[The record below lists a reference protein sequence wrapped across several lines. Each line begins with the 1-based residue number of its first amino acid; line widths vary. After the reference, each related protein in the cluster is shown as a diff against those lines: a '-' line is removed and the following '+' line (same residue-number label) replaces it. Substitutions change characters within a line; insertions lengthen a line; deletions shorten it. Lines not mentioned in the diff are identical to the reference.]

1 MTTAI
6 RTAMMENDERPK
18 LSPHQKALKINLDP
32 LFYGTFAEIGAGQEV
47 ARWFFKVG
55 AAAGTISKSISA
67 YDMAVSDAIYGR
79 CKRYVS
85 RERLQGML
93 DYEHGLNLERLQ
105 SSRRESTAFFAF
117 ANTVAARNYLGTNE
131 CHGWMGVKFQAHP
144 RDENS
149 QIIIHVRMLDR
160 ENDLQQETLGI
171 VGVNLLYAAFFLH
184 HRPEQILE
192 SLLDNL
198 TTQRIEIDM
207 IEFSGIEF
215 RHVDNRV
222 MSLKLVQL
230 GLSGAAMFGPTGE
243 VLQPSEVL
251 RKRPILVERG
261 SFRPVTKVNID
272 MIKSAHERFASE
284 PEVEPGQVVE
294 LMEITMKN
302 LLATGKIDLND
313 FLARADVLAA
323 AGKTVLI
330 SDYFEYFRLAA
341 YLTRYTSQPIAVT
354 MGVASLQDLFMEQYY
369 AGLEGGILEAFGKLF
384 TKDLR
389 IYVYPLRDPATGE
402 LSTVQNIKMPG
413 DLHSLYCHLVE
424 RGRIKQLDN
433 FDETVLHIF
442 SRDVLRRIKDHD
454 DSWEAMVP
462 PEIAQVIKDRH
473 FFGYREAEATDD
485 ALLR

>member
-1 MTTAI
+1 
-6 RTAMMENDERPK
+6 
-18 LSPHQKALKINLDP
+18 
-32 LFYGTFAEIGAGQEV
+32 
-47 ARWFFKVG
+47 
-55 AAAGTISKSISA
+55 
-67 YDMAVSDAIYGR
+67 
-79 CKRYVS
+79 
-85 RERLQGML
+85 
-93 DYEHGLNLERLQ
+93 
-105 SSRRESTAFFAF
+105 
-117 ANTVAARNYLGTNE
+117 
-131 CHGWMGVKFQAHP
+131 MGVKFQAHP

-149 QIIIHVRMLDR
+149 QIIIHVRMLDP

-184 HRPEQILE
+184 HKPELILE

-198 TTQRIEIDM
+198 TTKRIEIDM

-272 MIKSAHERFASE
+272 MIRSAHERFASE
-284 PEVEPGQVVE
+284 PEVESDQVVE
-294 LMEITMKN
+294 LMEITMTN

-330 SDYFEYFRLAA
+330 SDYFEYYRLAA
-341 YLTRYTSQPIAVT
+341 YLARYTSQPIAVT
-354 MGVASLQDLFMEQYY
+354 MGIASLQDLFMEKYY
-369 AGLEGGILEAFGKLF
+369 AGLEGGILEAFGRLF

-389 IYVYPLRDPATGE
+389 IYVYPLRDQTTGE
-402 LSTVQNIKMPG
+402 LSTVQNVHMPG

-433 FDETVLHIF
+433 FDESVLHIF

-454 DSWEAMVP
+454 ASWETMVP

-473 FFGYREAEATDD
+473 FFGYREAEAQDD
-485 ALLR
+485 YVQR